1 MSDPQADE
9 WTVTLVAYVN
19 GTLGDDER
27 RRVDEAL
34 HESPTMR
41 AELTAVHTIAAAA
54 SAGEPPASVP
64 DSVWARIDDRAGA
77 PLPPPSNVVALRP
90 RRRWI
95 LAAAAAL
102 IAVVAAGI
110 VVAQITSDGNEVD
123 TSPSLPGP
131 SPTSAPPGTATPL
144 TAPAPQA
151 LRSASRQMLAARTA
165 RFEVSGEGT
174 AHLENLLGR
183 ENVDVDIGVELIGD
197 AEVDFADDGAYR
209 FSTEFVGVSGPEIFR
224 PERTTNDVIVVD
236 GVRYSSSD
244 GGPYETSDVGEVD
257 GALFSAIVLR
267 PDLLSRLGDI
277 AEGEI
282 VDLGVER
289 LDGVEVRRLRFDL
302 DIDEL
307 QLDTGSATAEV
318 WIDERGS
325 VQRARFVTADDI
337 PDLDEAEE
345 ATVELTID
353 IDLVETGAELEITA
367 PS

>member
-1 MSDPQADE
+1 MSEPQADE
-9 WTVTLVAYVN
+9 WTATLVAYVN

-34 HESPTMR
+34 HESPTLR
-41 AELTAVHTIAAAA
+41 AELAAVRTIAAAA
-54 SAGEPPASVP
+54 SADEPPASVP
-64 DSVWARIDDRAGA
+64 DSVWARIDDGAGA
-77 PLPPPSNVVALRP
+77 PLPPPSNVVELRP
-90 RRRWI
+90 HRRWI
-95 LAAAAAL
+95 LAAAAA
-102 IAVVAAGI
+102 AVAFVAAGV
-110 VVAQITSDGNEVD
+110 VVAQITSDDESD
-123 TSPSLPGP
+123 TASSLPAPG
-131 SPTSAPPGTATPL
+131 STSAAPGTATPL
-144 TAPAPQA
+144 TSPAPQA
-151 LRSASRQMLAARTA
+151 LRSASREMLAARTA

-183 ENVDVDIGVELIGD
+183 ENVDVDIGIELTGE
-197 AEVDFADDGAYR
+197 AAVNFADDGAYR

-244 GGPYETSDVGEVD
+244 GGPYETSDVGEAD

-282 VDLGVER
+282 EDLGVER
-289 LDGVEVRRLRFDL
+289 LDGVDVRRLRFDL
-302 DIDEL
+302 DVDEL
-307 QLDTGSATAEV
+307 QLGTESATAEV
-318 WIDERGS
+318 WIDESGA

-353 IDLVETGAELEITA
+353 IDLVETGAGLEITA